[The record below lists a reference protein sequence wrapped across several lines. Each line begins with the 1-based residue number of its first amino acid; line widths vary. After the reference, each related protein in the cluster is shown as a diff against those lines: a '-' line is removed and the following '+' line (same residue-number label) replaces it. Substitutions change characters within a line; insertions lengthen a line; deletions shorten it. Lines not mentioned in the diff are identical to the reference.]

1 MDNQFKEISEFYV
14 NFKKESINL
23 LWLFTQPLFKRKSR
37 KQETLNI
44 LDCADSST
52 DTKQNWVID
61 SNNIKIK
68 KTYVW
73 IGIGIVCGFQ
83 NLQIGI
89 EIIICQMG
97 SSRKLFTN
105 TWNIFVLLFLLK
117 NLPGKQS
124 NSDIYPYLYIY
135 SIYE

>member
-89 EIIICQMG
+89 GI
-97 SSRKLFTN
+97 
-105 TWNIFVLLFLLK
+105 IFVRREIFAKYSWIPKKK
-117 NLPGKQS
+117 NSLS
-124 NSDIYPYLYIY
+124 NSF
-135 SIYE
+135 